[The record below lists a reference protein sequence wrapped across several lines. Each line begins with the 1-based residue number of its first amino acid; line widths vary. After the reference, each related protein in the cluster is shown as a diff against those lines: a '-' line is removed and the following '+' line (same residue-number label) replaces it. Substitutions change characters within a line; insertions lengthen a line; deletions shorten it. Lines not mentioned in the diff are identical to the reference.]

1 MPVTC
6 PASLVQKGDVSSL
19 LAGVPTSSLHKE
31 KGENMQEHS
40 QHPCDSFLQQWN
52 LRREVANYYFTAL
65 MRLSPD
71 ALNAVGRR
79 QELSEKLFAARLSLK
94 HAADQLQSC
103 YQEYSSQELQWEGR
117 G

>member
-1 MPVTC
+1 
-6 PASLVQKGDVSSL
+6 L
-19 LAGVPTSSLHKE
+19 LLKE
-31 KGENMQEHS
+31 KGKKMQEHS

-103 YQEYSSQELQWEGR
+103 YQEHSSQELQWEGR